1 MNLTGLDVLTP
12 ALHALVHATWQAGV
26 LAVIV
31 FAVTHCAGARL
42 RANWRFALW
51 LVVFARLA
59 ILWVPSAPWSLYSF
73 LPKVDQ
79 PGDVKNL
86 PAADQDRNLRKLARQ
101 GGRAGGVD
109 AAADVSPPFN
119 EHDTAA
125 VDEVANNDHDLKNEH
140 PARMTGVGLW
150 HIATLIWLTG
160 ALALVIRMI
169 WLHVRLAR
177 WRAAWPSLADPA
189 LGALLEQC
197 RGEARVRPT
206 IVLQLAPGDIGPA
219 ACGVLSPVI
228 VLPQR
233 LIASLGRDEL
243 RLVLLHELIHVRR
256 HDALVDLAA
265 WGIACVHW
273 FNPAAWLALAG
284 LRRERELACDAALLD
299 LLGAGARRDYG
310 SVLLKAVETLQS
322 RTTTA
327 GAVAMFERRFFSDP
341 LERRIQMIA
350 NYRPATGAAR
360 IIGGM
365 LLIGLTLL
373 GLTDAA
379 APPASE
385 TALVPAADLRN
396 DSEDKAATARED
408 NESKPDKVLP
418 PIPAEHPAAEKIRA
432 LGGWYK
438 LDKERHVIE
447 VSMVYHYDSNGKR
460 SENEQKTD
468 KALAHLPDF
477 PRLKRLLLTET
488 QVSDDGLEF
497 VGRLPELEE
506 LFIWDGATITDK
518 GVAHLRKLPKLKF
531 LLLGNSAITDE
542 AVSHLSDVSTLE
554 TLLLDT
560 NSLTD
565 KALEYASRLPRLR
578 ELEVGNWGP
587 EGRQATITAAGLEHV
602 RKMPALKRLGI
613 PLIPTKVEDLRQL
626 HGLTGLEM
634 LTIEDVL
641 FQGKMNETAIRE
653 LQKATPQLKV
663 LADRK
668 MFPALIRIAAGAD
681 PKQQEIYRQQG
692 AEGLKVIERFL
703 ELMWAKRD
711 AEAAQLGD
719 LGDVDAGSSCRQ
731 FRNEPGFVPFHVTM
745 AYADSENVLAITEPP
760 VTCKIYELQ
769 DGERRETGRQTR
781 YVIMKATRT
790 RGTWRVKDA
799 DKYFEQPGS
808 KVQSE
813 WFQQFL
819 TEYPGAQELVQPA
832 KP

>member
-1 MNLTGLDVLTP
+1 M
-12 ALHALVHATWQAGV
+12 
-26 LAVIV
+26 
-31 FAVTHCAGARL
+31 
-42 RANWRFALW
+42 
-51 LVVFARLA
+51 
-59 ILWVPSAPWSLYSF
+59 
-73 LPKVDQ
+73 
-79 PGDVKNL
+79 
-86 PAADQDRNLRKLARQ
+86 
-101 GGRAGGVD
+101 
-109 AAADVSPPFN
+109 
-119 EHDTAA
+119 
-125 VDEVANNDHDLKNEH
+125 
-140 PARMTGVGLW
+140 
-150 HIATLIWLTG
+150 
-160 ALALVIRMI
+160 
-169 WLHVRLAR
+169 
-177 WRAAWPSLADPA
+177 
-189 LGALLEQC
+189 
-197 RGEARVRPT
+197 
-206 IVLQLAPGDIGPA
+206 
-219 ACGVLSPVI
+219 LSPAI

-233 LIASLGRDEL
+233 LAQSLSCDEL

-256 HDALVDLAA
+256 RDALVDQVA
-265 WGIACVHW
+265 WFIACIHW

-299 LLGAGARRDYG
+299 LLGKSARRDYG

-322 RTTTA
+322 RTATA
-327 GAVAMFERRFFSDP
+327 GAVAMLEQRFFSDA

-350 NYRPATGAAR
+350 NYRPTTRAAR

-365 LLIGLTLL
+365 LLIGLALF

-385 TALVPAADLRN
+385 PTRAPAADVGN
-396 DSEDKAATARED
+396 AAQVATTTAGAA
-408 NESKPDKVLP
+408 NELKPDEALP
-418 PIPAEHPAAEKIRA
+418 PIPAERPAAEKIRA

-447 VSMVYHYDSNGKR
+447 VSMVYYYDSNGKR
-460 SENEQKTD
+460 YENEQKTD
-468 KALAHLPDF
+468 KVLAHLPDF

-488 QVSDDGLEF
+488 QVSDDGLES

-518 GVAHLRKLPKLKF
+518 GVAHLRMLPKLKF
-531 LLLGNSAITDE
+531 LLLGGAAITDE
-542 AVSHLSDVSTLE
+542 AVSHLANVSTLE

-613 PLIPTKVEDLRQL
+613 PLIPTKIEDLKQL
-626 HGLTGLEM
+626 HGLTGLEL

-641 FQGKMNETAIRE
+641 FQGKMNEAAIRE

-668 MFPALIRIAAGAD
+668 MFPSLIRIAAGAD
-681 PKQQEIYRQQG
+681 PKQQEIYRQHG

-711 AEAAQLGD
+711 AEAAVLGD

-731 FRNEPGFVPFHVTM
+731 FRSEPGFVPFHVTM

-769 DGERRETGRQTR
+769 DGERREIGKRTAH
-781 YVIMKATRT
+781 VIMRATRAN
-790 RGTWRVKDA
+790 GTWRVKDA
-799 DKYFEQPGS
+799 DTYVEQPGS
-808 KVQSE
+808 KVMLE
-813 WFQQFL
+813 WFQRFL
-819 TEYPGAQELVQPA
+819 TEYPGAQELVVPA
-832 KP
+832 TPSKP